1 MEPSKRRKKMTVTN
15 KDMSEISHA
24 IQMYA
29 IRLKHEGNETRSN
42 QLERLHDRFLLA
54 MIDSESIDEI

>member
-15 KDMSEISHA
+15 EDMSEVSHA

-29 IRLKHEGNETRSN
+29 IRLKQEGNETRSN

-54 MIDSESIDEI
+54 MIYSEPIDET